1 MLSAYHGR
9 LGQRLLAINDVR
21 VTKVTVGG
29 CLSVHMYH
37 QVQHFHE
44 LPRYHIHGPGGV
56 PSRVMIHQSGQQ
68 AQSFFC
74 LHLNQPSGVEAL
86 STLCTL
92 VVQITVR

>member
-1 MLSAYHGR
+1 MLEAVCR
-9 LGQRLLAINDVR
+9 D
-21 VTKVTVGG
+21 
-29 CLSVHMYH
+29 MYH
-37 QVQHFHE
+37 QVLHFHE

-74 LHLNQPSGVEAL
+74 LHLNRPSGVEAL
-86 STLCTL
+86 SILCTL